1 LKTACTALPDGRL
14 LINPAW
20 VDADALG
27 GFPNLRIAKSEPWA
41 ANLLLIGSNVLM
53 AAEAPLTADMIR
65 RLDFTVATV
74 DIAEF
79 AKAEG
84 GVTCL
89 ALLIQN

>member
-1 LKTACTALPDGRL
+1 
-14 LINPAW
+14 
-20 VDADALG
+20 
-27 GFPNLRIAKSEPWA
+27 
-41 ANLLLIGSNVLM
+41 
-53 AAEAPLTADMIR
+53 MIR